1 MSPRSTA
8 TPSFPTGGVILV
20 IFSILIGVQLLG
32 GDLTG
37 RILSWY
43 DHFKPAANP
52 TLNNAGQ
59 TAALQPATAGQLGGP
74 LGVGT
79 FLPVNPTPATVA
91 PVQSGPL
98 GQGLLLPGGQQ

>member
-1 MSPRSTA
+1 MSRSTS
-8 TPSFPTGGVILV
+8 TPSFPTGGVIVV
-20 IFSILIGVQLLG
+20 ILAVLIIVQLIG

-43 DHFKPAANP
+43 DHFKPAANT

-59 TAALQPATAGQLGGP
+59 TAALQPATAQQLGGP

-79 FLPVNPTPATVA
+79 FLPVNPGSVAPTPTPA
-91 PVQSGPL
+91 GPL
-98 GQGLLLPGGQQ
+98 GQGLFLPGGQQ

>member
-1 MSPRSTA
+1 MSRSTS
-8 TPSFPTGGVILV
+8 TPSFPTGGVIVV
-20 IFSILIGVQLLG
+20 ILAALIIVQLIG

-43 DHFKPAANP
+43 DHFKPAS
-52 TLNNAGQ
+52 TSNAGSSG
-59 TAALQPATAGQLGGP
+59 ALQPATAGQLGGP

-91 PVQSGPL
+91 PTQNGPL
-98 GQGLLLPGGQQ
+98 GQGLLLLGGQQ

>member
-1 MSPRSTA
+1 MSRSTS
-8 TPSFPTGGVILV
+8 TPSFPTGGVIVV
-20 IFSILIGVQLLG
+20 ILAVLIIVQLIG

-43 DHFKPAANP
+43 DHFKPAA
-52 TLNNAGQ
+52 TSNAGSSG
-59 TAALQPATAGQLGGP
+59 ALQPATASQLGGP

-79 FLPVNPTPATVA
+79 FLPVNPGSVAPA

-98 GQGLLLPGGQQ
+98 GKGLLLP